1 MTAPLFKGVIT
12 ALITPLRDG
21 NVDEAAFRRLLE
33 RQIAAGVH
41 GVVPMGTTGESATLH
56 LDEHKRV
63 VEQCVEIA
71 AGRIRVIA
79 GSGSSATDKAIELTR
94 FAKTVG
100 ADGALVVTPYYNR
113 PSQAGMQAHF
123 EAVADAVQLP
133 ILLYNVPGRT
143 GVDLSNETVAAL
155 AAHPNIVGI
164 KDASADV
171 ARASWM
177 RANIHGAFDL
187 ISGDDS
193 SYLGYAAHGGV
204 GVISVT
210 SNVAPEAM
218 VALYD
223 AIQAGDFAV
232 ARSWQERLIGL
243 HKALFL
249 DNSPSPAK
257 YALARLGLC
266 EEEVRLPLSLTA
278 DAVKPAIDKALTE
291 AGVA

>member
-33 RQIAAGVH
+33 RQITAGVH

-79 GSGSSATDKAIELTR
+79 GAGSSATDKAIELTR

-113 PSQAGMQAHF
+113 PSQAGMKAHF